1 MIKAAV
7 SVNPEGKI
15 SKVFLGASEELIEAN
30 TSVDDVVLFID
41 PPEDRSDYWDFDSES
56 WIGIGTAPTDH
67 HSFNYSSKVW
77 EDFWALEGY
86 LEQALA
92 KAKLDADKAT
102 YSGFSYKGRT
112 IQSDLK
118 SQSAIQSIVVED
130 TIDWITEDNS
140 TLTLS
145 KEEFDEL
152 KLQLSL
158 HLQTVRAHYNELKY
172 SLPTYTLDQLK
183 DFIDA

>member
-1 MIKAAV
+1 MTNKFDYYVVDAD
-7 SVNPEGKI
+7 GKLVTEI
-15 SKVFLGASEELIEAN
+15 SGTHEFVYAN
-30 TSVDDVVLFID
+30 IQSGQFAILENKPTTLS
-41 PPEDRSDYWDFDSES
+41 YWDFALSNWVALPPKPADNY
-56 WIGIGTAPTDH
+56 I
-67 HSFNYSSKVW
+67 FNYSSKVW

-102 YSGFSYKGRT
+102 YSGFSYRGRT

-118 SQSAIQSIVVED
+118 SQSVIQSIVVED

-145 KEEFDEL
+145 KEGFDEL

-183 DFIDA
+183 DFIYA